1 MPAAIA
7 KIAVSA
13 APYWVDRPFDY
24 RIPEEM
30 REQAV
35 PGVRVSVPFSK
46 GNRRCEGIILA
57 VAENRIHFLKEV

>member
-24 RIPEEM
+24 LIPEEM

-35 PGVRVSVPFSK
+35 PGVRVSVPFPWETGAARALS
-46 GNRRCEGIILA
+46 LP
-57 VAENRIHFLKEV
+57 